1 MIQIKTLTQN
11 QMDEIKRSW
20 KIVNDELVWA
30 RDTNRGKKI
39 NDKVGLS
46 TKKTGHQNVFLYID
60 GKQKGFVL
68 SRIIWFLTTGEYP
81 IFEIDHIDRNPK
93 NNKFSNLRLANRSEN
108 NCNKRGKINRLGL
121 KGTYQDIRTGKWH
134 CQIQKNGKVHGRYG
148 FNTTYE
154 AYAVRMELAKQLHG
168 EFTN

>member
-68 SRIIWFLTTGEYP
+68 SRVIWFLTTGEYP

-93 NNKFSNLRLANRSEN
+93 NNKFSNLRLANRS
-108 NCNKRGKINRLGL
+108 
-121 KGTYQDIRTGKWH
+121 
-134 CQIQKNGKVHGRYG
+134 
-148 FNTTYE
+148 
-154 AYAVRMELAKQLHG
+154 MP
-168 EFTN
+168 